1 MYLHIG
7 LNYMIKKSD
16 IVGIFDIE
24 TTTGS
29 TITKQFLM
37 KAQKKN
43 RVITVT
49 DDLPRSYIVCRDG
62 NREYVYLTSLSTSTL
77 IKRKESKESLFSQI

>member
-1 MYLHIG
+1 
-7 LNYMIKKSD
+7 MIKKSD

-29 TITKQFLM
+29 TITKHFLM

-49 DDLPRSYIVCRDG
+49 DDLPRSYLVCCDG

-77 IKRKESKESLFSQI
+77 IKRNESKESLFSQI